1 MAERGNFTNT
11 VAGPSAVARRP
22 ARRRVPVSTF
32 VAAALAGDRGKA
44 TAIAREFMQDK
55 NSRAT
60 VISDL
65 FQGAQQQVADS
76 WHVGLATA
84 ADEYRVSLAIEEAM
98 NALPPPEPSVAR
110 GSGPRILLATLAP
123 ERHDLGLRLVGM
135 ALADDGW
142 SVDIAYATD
151 PEELVARAYQTGV
164 ALVGVSATYVTRR
177 TQLQLTGVA
186 GSLHAIGLPLI
197 VGGAAFV
204 RVPDLMA
211 EVRADAL
218 APEARSGVI
227 LARRLRVTTR
237 PPWTGHARAS

>member
-1 MAERGNFTNT
+1 M
-11 VAGPSAVARRP
+11 S
-22 ARRRVPVSTF
+22 SF
-32 VAAALAGDRGKA
+32 VAAALAGDRA
-44 TAIAREFMQDK
+44 TAINIAREFMEDK

-84 ADEYRVSLAIEEAM
+84 SDEYRVSVAIEEAM
-98 NALPPPEPSVAR
+98 TALPRPEPRVSA
-110 GSGPRILLATLAP
+110 GNGPRILIATLAP

-151 PEELVARAYQTGV
+151 PVELVARAYQTGA
-164 ALVGVSATYVTRR
+164 ALVGLSATYVTRR
-177 TQLQLTGVA
+177 TQMQLTGVSR
-186 GSLHAIGLPLI
+186 SLHAIGLPLI

-211 EVRADAL
+211 EIRADAF
-218 APEARSGVI
+218 APEARSAVI
-227 LARRLRVTTR
+227 LARRLRVATR
-237 PPWTGHARAS
+237 PPWSGQARAS

>member
-1 MAERGNFTNT
+1 
-11 VAGPSAVARRP
+11 VSA
-22 ARRRVPVSTF
+22 F
-32 VAAALAGDRGKA
+32 VAAALADDRDR
-44 TAIAREFMQDK
+44 AIAIACEFMEDK

-84 ADEYRVSLAIEEAM
+84 ADEYRVSVAIEQAM
-98 NALPPPEPSVAR
+98 TALPRPQPPVTA
-110 GSGPRILLATLAP
+110 GHGPRILIATLAP
-123 ERHDLGLRLVGM
+123 ERHDLGMRLVGM

-151 PEELVARAYQTGV
+151 PVELVARAYQTGA
-164 ALVGVSATYVTRR
+164 ALVGVSATFVTRR

-186 GSLHAIGLPLI
+186 RSLHAIGLPLM

-204 RVPDLMA
+204 RVPDLVS
-211 EVRADAL
+211 EIGADAL
-218 APEARSGVI
+218 APEARSAVI
-227 LARRLRVTTR
+227 LARRLRVATR
-237 PPWTGHARAS
+237 PPWSGQARAS